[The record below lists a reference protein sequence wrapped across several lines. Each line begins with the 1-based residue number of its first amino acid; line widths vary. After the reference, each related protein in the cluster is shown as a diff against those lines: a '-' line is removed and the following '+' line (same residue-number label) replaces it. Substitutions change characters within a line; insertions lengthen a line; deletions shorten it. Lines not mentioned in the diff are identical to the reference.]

1 MHSEDSRL
9 TIAIDACRKGFV
21 AIGVF
26 SLLINLLMLTAP
38 LYMLQLFDR
47 VLTSRSTDTLIVLM
61 LIAGVALLVMTI
73 LEIVRGANLV
83 RLGTWLEWRLAGDV
97 LNADVFANL
106 KDSAQRSDQG
116 SFLSQQKTD
125 NSLEPQVT
133 ARPQCRCKVMFL
145 ADHYLTCLIILHNF
159 EMPTILS
166 IFYKIQKDSLVIH
179 LFVKNI
185 NHKSDKFRQSGAK

>member
-1 MHSEDSRL
+1 MHSEDSRP
-9 TIAIDACRKGFV
+9 TIAIDACHKGFV

-26 SLLINLLMLTAP
+26 SLFINLLMLTAP

-47 VLTSRSTDTLIVLM
+47 ILTSRSTDTLIVLM

-73 LEIVRGANLV
+73 LEIVRGAMLV
-83 RLGTWLEWRLAGDV
+83 RLGTWLEWQLAGDV

-125 NSLEPQVT
+125 SSLEPQVT
-133 ARPQCRCKVMFL
+133 ARPQCRRKVMFL
-145 ADHYLTCLIILHNF
+145 ADHYLTNLIKLHNS
-159 EMPTILS
+159 EMSTILP
-166 IFYKIQKDSLVIH
+166 IFYKIQKDSLAIL
-179 LFVKNI
+179 LFVKNM
-185 NHKSDKFRQSGAK
+185 HYKSDKF